1 MNDKIV
7 QKVVDKILLR
17 SAVGQNKYNITMDR
31 TDLSLSEWV
40 NHAQEEAMDLVIYLE
55 KIKTILNDREK
66 HTES

>member
-55 KIKTILNDREK
+55 KIKTILNDR
-66 HTES
+66 